1 MPKVEEV
8 QLGDLKTGDQIS
20 VMGQVADLHPSL
32 LPLMDHTNG
41 IARQRKNLVI
51 GLGTI

>member
-1 MPKVEEV
+1 MPKVEVV

-20 VMGQVADLHPSL
+20 VMGQVADLHMSL

-51 GLGTI
+51 GQGTI